1 MDEGLRWGPKAK
13 GEVVGKNARS
23 VPPPLPRLSPRGLT
37 AHQPVIDKVDVRG
50 FAPAGGACYI
60 YIYIY
65 GGAASP
71 TLGDLHAAAARITK
85 TVYAAHADVF
95 RGVSRLLS
103 PLLARVPLFLWY
115 S

>member
-1 MDEGLRWGPKAK
+1 M
-13 GEVVGKNARS
+13 
-23 VPPPLPRLSPRGLT
+23 
-37 AHQPVIDKVDVRG
+37 HQPVINKVDVGG

-65 GGAASP
+65 GGAVSP

-85 TVYAAHADVF
+85 TVYAAHADVY
-95 RGVSRLLS
+95 RSVSLFLS
-103 PLLARVPLFLWY
+103 PLLARVPLFSRY